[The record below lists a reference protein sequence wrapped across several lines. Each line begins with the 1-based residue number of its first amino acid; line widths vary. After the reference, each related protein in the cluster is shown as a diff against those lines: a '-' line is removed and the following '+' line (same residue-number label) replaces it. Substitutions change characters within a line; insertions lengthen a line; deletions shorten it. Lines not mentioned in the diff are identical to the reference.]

1 MYLKKHLSDPGTE
14 SNTAMLK
21 LAAVPL
27 LILPLFAFADCK
39 DHLENWGKAL
49 RPDLKLDK
57 AHAVCKVNPAN
68 ASQTL
73 AALPFAE
80 DVDED
85 EQGDYGLAVIVADTS
100 SNKIVA
106 QHYQAAAISSDAIR
120 FEGLTLD
127 TARYQLAPKLRA
139 FGVRV
144 NHIGSSRVNPF
155 SSTALNLYV
164 LEGSTLRPVMNALE
178 VSSSNGEW
186 DGMCVGEFS
195 QTERTLSITDKTSKG
210 FASLQVD
217 EQTVGTQDRLNGE
230 DCESTDSKPVTSRT
244 ILKYDQGQYA
254 VPSTMSPVQ

>member
-1 MYLKKHLSDPGTE
+1 
-14 SNTAMLK
+14 MLK
-21 LAAVPL
+21 LAALPL
-27 LILPLFAFADCK
+27 LVLPLLASADCTEQ
-39 DHLENWGKAL
+39 LENWARTIK
-49 RPDLKLDK
+49 PDLKLDK
-57 AHAVCKVNPAN
+57 EHAVCKVNPAN

-80 DVDED
+80 NVDED

-100 SNKIVA
+100 SNTIVA
-106 QHYQAAAISSDAIR
+106 RHYQAAAISSDAIR
-120 FEGLTLD
+120 FERLTLD

-144 NHIGSSRVNPF
+144 SHIGSSRVNPF

-186 DGMCVGEFS
+186 DGVCVGEFS
-195 QTERTLSITDKTSKG
+195 QTERTLSITDKSSQG

-217 EQTVGTQDRLNGE
+217 AQTVGTQDRLKGE
-230 DCESTDSKPVTSRT
+230 DCESTDSKPITSRT
-244 ILKYDQGQYA
+244 ILKYDQGHYA
-254 VPSTMSPVQ
+254 VPSAMSPVQ